1 MITSMRDGE
10 LSLEQIQAFLE
21 ASQEVHLEGK
31 QRREVYEWITRTL
44 RRQDYRKEDKKL
56 RTCYGVLWARWTG
69 LSRAQVMRLVGRYI
83 EHSEVKEARTR
94 RHYFPSRFTRGD
106 IDLLAKVD
114 EAHETISGP
123 ATKRILEREFQQYK
137 HAEYERLASISAA
150 HI

>member
-1 MITSMRDGE
+1 
-10 LSLEQIQAFLE
+10 
-21 ASQEVHLEGK
+21 
-31 QRREVYEWITRTL
+31 
-44 RRQDYRKEDKKL
+44 
-56 RTCYGVLWARWTG
+56 
-69 LSRAQVMRLVGRYI
+69 MRLVGRYI

-137 HAEYERLASISAA
+137 HAGYERLASISAA